1 MKALATS
8 PAAVAWEEALV
19 KLLAIARRNEWGI
32 IDSQDS
38 NFLHDYRVALRKMRA
53 LIGAFKNHVR
63 VSVRCK
69 KDLSHVFRQTNLLR
83 DLDVHLMLRGSLEE
97 KLPPQLR
104 GGLDVFFQELQKS
117 REKEA
122 RVLCAYIESA
132 AYQESMK
139 SLEQDLHRRGS
150 DVDSEPIRKVAFK
163 IIQKRFGRICK
174 LGHLVDQSSPD
185 SLIHEIRIR
194 LKKLRYLLDIFS
206 PFFDVKNTK
215 YLKRELSKL
224 QTVLGHFNDT
234 VVLKNYFLNQATKP
248 SHAKSPRLA
257 LSLGGL
263 IGSLHQEHAVLRADV
278 IKRLRKFC
286 RSKNS
291 NRIRSL

>member
-1 MKALATS
+1 LKGEATS
-8 PAAVAWEEALV
+8 PAGVAWEEELV
-19 KLLAIARRNEWGI
+19 KLLAIARRNESGI

-53 LIGAFKNHVR
+53 LLGAFKNHFR
-63 VSVRCK
+63 ISVRCK
-69 KDLSHVFRQTNLLR
+69 KDLSHVFRQTNRLR
-83 DLDVHLMLRGSLEE
+83 DLDVHLMMRGSLEK

-122 RVLCAYIESA
+122 RVLAAYIKSA
-132 AYQESMK
+132 AYQETME
-139 SLEQDLHRRGS
+139 SLAQDLHRRPS
-150 DVDSEPIRKVAFK
+150 NADSESIRKVVFK
-163 IIQKRFGRICK
+163 IIQKRFRQICK
-174 LGHLVDQSSPD
+174 LGARVNQSSPD
-185 SLIHEIRIR
+185 SLIHEMRIR

-206 PFFDVKNTK
+206 PYFDAKNSK
-215 YLKRELSKL
+215 FLKRELAKL

-234 VVLKNYFLNQATKP
+234 VVLQNYFLNQAIKP
-248 SHAKSPRLA
+248 SHTKSPRLA

-263 IGSLHQEHAVLRADV
+263 IGSLHQEHAFLRVDA

-291 NRIRSL
+291 HRIRSL